1 MPPKLLVRTKESEDR
16 SQEEPSEF
24 YIDMY
29 SIGDAD
35 SFLLWKNT
43 DFMLVDTGRRE
54 NAADIINLL
63 AKREVDT
70 LKALVIT
77 HYDSDHIG
85 SYPAV
90 IDYMLEQRNIHGH
103 ETIKHIYARKYT
115 KVQLDILPEDRY
127 RNYIR
132 FINGIL
138 RYENRVEEEFPLEP
152 LPGTDTVEKMSDEL
166 YGTGTGLWI
175 FPYKGNPCGSF
186 TLDSQVQIV
195 WLNRAAS
202 YLRENSAPKQLAGQ
216 VNNDSLVF
224 KAVYSCRS
232 ALFLGDMGQSGLR
245 DLIQYNSFALNSDIL
260 KIAHHGHIGSSPEYF
275 IAEVRPILSAVT
287 TTLDSKPDNPPFLNR
302 LEELTSNLINFGAL
316 IYSGD
321 KPGDYTTIVIRTR
334 ELKIYAK
341 NASVAPYFC

>member
-1 MPPKLLVRTKESEDR
+1 MPSKLLVRTNESDDS
-16 SQEEPSEF
+16 SQEELSEF
-24 YIDMY
+24 YIDMC

-35 SFLLWKNT
+35 SFLLWKNR

-54 NAADIINLL
+54 DAADIINLL
-63 AKREVDT
+63 VKREVNV

-90 IDYMLEQRNIHGH
+90 IDYMLEQRNKDGH
-103 ETIKHIYARKYT
+103 ETIKHIYARRYSKA
-115 KVQLDILPEDRY
+115 QLDILPEDRY
-127 RNYIR
+127 RNYVK
-132 FINGIL
+132 FLNGIL
-138 RYENRVEEEFPLEP
+138 RYENRTEEELPLEP
-152 LPGTDTVEKMSDEL
+152 MPGTDSVEKMSDEL

-175 FPYKGNPCGSF
+175 FPFKGNPCGSF
-186 TLDSQVQIV
+186 TLDSQVQIF

-202 YLRENSAPKQLAGQ
+202 YLRKSTAPNQLAGQ

-224 KAVYSCRS
+224 KAVFSCRS
-232 ALFLGDMGQSGLR
+232 ALFLGDMGQSGLW
-245 DLIQYNSFALNSDIL
+245 DLIQYNSFALKSDIL
-260 KIAHHGHIGSSPEYF
+260 KIAHHGHKGSSPEYL

-302 LEELTSNLINFGAL
+302 LEELTSSLINFGAL
-316 IYSGD
+316 IYSG
-321 KPGDYTTIVIRTR
+321 KIPGDYTTIVIRSR

-341 NASVAPYFC
+341 NASVAPYYC

>member
-1 MPPKLLVRTKESEDR
+1 MPPKLLVRTMESEDR

-35 SFLLWKNT
+35 SFLLWKNR

-54 NAADIINLL
+54 NAEDIINLL
-63 AKREVDT
+63 VKREVT
-70 LKALVIT
+70 VLKALVIT

-85 SYPAV
+85 SYPAIV
-90 IDYMLEQRNIHGH
+90 DYMLELRNLYGH

-152 LPGTDTVEKMSDEL
+152 LPGTDAVEKMSDEL

-175 FPYKGNPCGSF
+175 FPFKGNPCGSLPW
-186 TLDSQVQIV
+186 TP
-195 WLNRAAS
+195 RC
-202 YLRENSAPKQLAGQ
+202 K
-216 VNNDSLVF
+216 
-224 KAVYSCRS
+224 
-232 ALFLGDMGQSGLR
+232 
-245 DLIQYNSFALNSDIL
+245 
-260 KIAHHGHIGSSPEYF
+260 
-275 IAEVRPILSAVT
+275 
-287 TTLDSKPDNPPFLNR
+287 
-302 LEELTSNLINFGAL
+302 
-316 IYSGD
+316 
-321 KPGDYTTIVIRTR
+321 
-334 ELKIYAK
+334 
-341 NASVAPYFC
+341 